1 MRKQLYLSALIVL
14 GSSILTQLPANATP
28 GMVSANGCH
37 GHPKHCHSSGEL
49 RTNSSGRHYVAGA
62 FSSGGGHTR
71 KARRHRH

>member
-1 MRKQLYLSALIVL
+1 MNKILAATIFALSVSLATI
-14 GSSILTQLPANATP
+14 STPASATP

-37 GHPKHCHSSGEL
+37 GHPKHCHNSGEL

-71 KARRHRH
+71 KARRHRG